1 MWQGARVFSF
11 SLIVVFVKLM
21 IPFHAPYITIDDE
34 LSSQNPAEHMF
45 AVAMVKQNY
54 PGCVE
59 WIAFH

>member
-1 MWQGARVFSF
+1 
-11 SLIVVFVKLM
+11 M